1 MSDILNS
8 YLVQHK
14 SISIPGM
21 GTIYVED
28 VPARSDFVN
37 RQLLPPFSIYR
48 FDKYFDAPDREF
60 FAYLAL
66 HKQMADYEAIRWYNE
81 FAYNLR
87 AQIRNGGQAIWNGIG
102 IFKQNPSGDIFFE
115 ENRENDPVYEPV
127 PAERIIRD
135 NESHSIRVG
144 DNETTTLKMSEL
156 LHESVYVEKESWW
169 IYALIL
175 AAVGIC
181 LAFFYFYS
189 YGFNTGSIFK

>member
-87 AQIRNGGQAIWNGIG
+87 AQIRNGGQAVWDGIG
-102 IFKQNPSGDIFFE
+102 VF
-115 ENRENDPVYEPV
+115 
-127 PAERIIRD
+127 
-135 NESHSIRVG
+135 
-144 DNETTTLKMSEL
+144 
-156 LHESVYVEKESWW
+156 
-169 IYALIL
+169 
-175 AAVGIC
+175 
-181 LAFFYFYS
+181 
-189 YGFNTGSIFK
+189 